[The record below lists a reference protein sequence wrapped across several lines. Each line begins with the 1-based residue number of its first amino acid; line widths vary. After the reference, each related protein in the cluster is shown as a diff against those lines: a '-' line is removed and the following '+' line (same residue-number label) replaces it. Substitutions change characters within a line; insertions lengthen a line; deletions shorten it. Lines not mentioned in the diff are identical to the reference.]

1 MVSREKLAASNTNM
15 SYEKSPLNIS
25 PAVEVA
31 YDLHPAA
38 ALYRAATFNELDS
51 ALQRRSAEFRKRLYT
66 DSQPD
71 SWRDKITLLSV
82 FADRSIA
89 APRNKAQLNRSE
101 KSKKSKGDPDWN
113 LRHLAVTPLLASCT
127 NFVRND
133 DNLWDYPRRM
143 ALSVRRGCLNRLEYQ
158 EVMAIISSGQKDI
171 FQKFVDAKLQAFD
184 VPAVPG
190 VPRDVEQTI
199 AAEDADLS
207 KLLYPYSGVLVSNLR
222 LMCGEWRQNLVST
235 QFIVL
240 LDSVLRL
247 HAFSEVR
254 HLATANASI
263 FDALLKSQATGRSLS
278 REDIVQLLAPHPLHE
293 GLDLLAEVRSLAVHL
308 ERAKQGWRILGEAG
322 CDIASQ
328 THSVDALV
336 SWSEAIASNSDQA
349 FTSGIEIFRQQ
360 SLDGELDRNIDKSSS
375 MNNFDEFM
383 KYALQQRPMNT
394 GRDGQYDQGY
404 WARKQG
410 AHNSA
415 PYKISISPFGG
426 LAFAGLAAN
435 SMPTCTFADVK
446 QSLMSAGLA
455 LGESGQD
462 QLYRSLKGLGTTVD
476 SPDGAGGFLV
486 SNPFYISR

>member
-1 MVSREKLAASNTNM
+1 MVSSEKLAASNANM

-38 ALYRAATFNELDS
+38 ALYRAATCDELDS
-51 ALQRRSAEFRKRLYT
+51 SLQRSSVEFRKRLYT
-66 DSQPD
+66 DNQPD
-71 SWRDKITLLSV
+71 SWKDKFTLLSV
-82 FADRSIA
+82 FVDRSIA

-101 KSKKSKGDPDWN
+101 KSKGDPDWN

-127 NFVRND
+127 NFVRNN

-143 ALSVRRGCLNRLEYQ
+143 ALSVRRGCRDLAEYQ

-171 FQKFVDAKLQAFD
+171 FQHFIDAKLQAFD

-222 LMCGEWRQNLVST
+222 LMCGEWRKNLVST

-254 HLATANASI
+254 HLAMANAAI

-278 REDIVQLLAPHPLHE
+278 REDIIQLLAPHPLHE
-293 GLDLLAEVRSLAVHL
+293 GLDLLAEVRSLAVRL
-308 ERAKQGWRILGEAG
+308 ERAKQGWRILDEAG
-322 CDIASQ
+322 CDK
-328 THSVDALV
+328 DA
-336 SWSEAIASNSDQA
+336 
-349 FTSGIEIFRQQ
+349 
-360 SLDGELDRNIDKSSS
+360 
-375 MNNFDEFM
+375 
-383 KYALQQRPMNT
+383 QR
-394 GRDGQYDQGY
+394 RR
-404 WARKQG
+404 AR
-410 AHNSA
+410 
-415 PYKISISPFGG
+415 F
-426 LAFAGLAAN
+426 
-435 SMPTCTFADVK
+435 
-446 QSLMSAGLA
+446 
-455 LGESGQD
+455 LGCGHC
-462 QLYRSLKGLGTTVD
+462 L
-476 SPDGAGGFLV
+476 
-486 SNPFYISR
+486 